1 MVPKLLVLA
10 AVSVLLVS
18 CLDERSDTL
27 AVHCTD
33 PNRADCIAV
42 AEGTLWG
49 PGTFRLPGSGTFSL
63 PSRYVFD
70 VSAGRR
76 ARVLKLARPEDV
88 IVEPMGAFGIHIPL
102 PYRRLPEWDPLR
114 RPVVLLAPAEAWS
127 AAIVIDARTGEELRR
142 YIVTTED
149 STEEI
154 VHYPTMRFV
163 LDLRTFR
170 TTDRFPL
177 DRVSIL
183 PAVDVLFARTAADLL
198 FDQIVASIRLSE

>member
-1 MVPKLLVLA
+1 M
-10 AVSVLLVS
+10 
-18 CLDERSDTL
+18 
-27 AVHCTD
+27 HCTD

-42 AEGTLWG
+42 TAGTLWG
-49 PGTFRLPGSGTFSL
+49 PGTFRLPWSETSPL

-70 VSAGRR
+70 VPAGRR
-76 ARVLKLARPEDV
+76 VRVLKPAPPGTVDV
-88 IVEPMGAFGIHIPL
+88 TPIGAFGMHIPL
-102 PYRRLPEWDPLR
+102 PYLRLPERDRLR

-127 AAIVIDARTGEELRR
+127 ATLVIDARTGEELRR

-183 PAVDVLFARTAADLL
+183 PAVNVLFARTAADLL